1 MLFMSVSRQE
11 WYNNKLN
18 WEGRMKL
25 NYQGSLMIIVEY
37 NETRDIVV
45 EFIGYGEKSRVK
57 TQKVHFLEGQV
68 KNPYFKEVVGVGCQ
82 GKTETRVKGVHKKSY
97 KVWISMLQRCYD
109 DKVLAKKPY
118 YRGCTVC
125 ERWLCYEYFE
135 EDYNKMILEL
145 NHTGEYQLEKDIMV
159 KENKIY
165 SPETCCLVPPEINYL
180 FRNRRENGYPTG
192 IKPHGKRFSA
202 QGSNKSYE
210 TVEEAFSVYKTYKE
224 KLIKQKAEEYYKNNL
239 ISKATFD
246 AMVSWEVEITD

>member
-1 MLFMSVSRQE
+1 
-11 WYNNKLN
+11 
-18 WEGRMKL
+18 
-25 NYQGSLMIIVEY
+25 
-37 NETRDIVV
+37 
-45 EFIGYGEKSRVK
+45 
-57 TQKVHFLEGQV
+57 
-68 KNPYFKEVVGVGCQ
+68 
-82 GKTETRVKGVHKKSY
+82 
-97 KVWISMLQRCYD
+97 MLQRCYD

-145 NHTGEYQLEKDIMV
+145 NHKGEYQLEKDIMV

-192 IKPHGKRFSA
+192 IQPRGKRFRV

-246 AMVSWEVEITD
+246 AMMSWEVEITD